1 VWQRDGYDHRGHQN
15 TKMFATQLCAGYMI
29 PATSDKHEPENVFAE
44 KVERVEEFLAARDVK
59 ADEQAQERKR

>member
-1 VWQRDGYDHRGHQN
+1 
-15 TKMFATQLCAGYMI
+15 MFATQPCAGYMI